1 MRSRWMMTALLLTA
15 GFCLVLVFSCGGKSA
30 KTDTSQ
36 TATDEAMPASLP
48 EEASSEDALPSGWE
62 VLVSDDIYF
71 EKGSWS
77 LTPES
82 RQILR
87 EKALWLLANP
97 SVNVVVQGHSDESG
111 SAEFNF
117 ALGDRRAGAVKSFLI
132 ESGIEPER
140 MAAVSYG
147 REQPAEVR
155 PGEDAKAKNRR
166 VHIAIDRIE

>member
-1 MRSRWMMTALLLTA
+1 MTTALLLTA
-15 GFCLVLVFSCGGKSA
+15 SVCLVLTLSCGGKSA
-30 KTDTSQ
+30 KTEQ
-36 TATDEAMPASLP
+36 TPAADQEAAQASLP
-48 EEASSEDALPSGWE
+48 EKASAEDALPAGWQ
-62 VLVSDDIYF
+62 VLVSQDIYF

-82 RQILR
+82 RQVLR

-111 SAEFNF
+111 SEEFNF

-132 ESGIEPER
+132 EAGIEPAR

-147 REQPAEVR
+147 REKPAEIR
-155 PGEDAKAKNRR
+155 PGENAKAKNRR
-166 VHIAIDRIE
+166 VHIVIDRID

>member
-1 MRSRWMMTALLLTA
+1 MTTALLLMA
-15 GFCLVLVFSCGGKSA
+15 SVCLVLTLSCGGKTA
-30 KTDTSQ
+30 KTDTP
-36 TATDEAMPASLP
+36 PASDQ
-48 EEASSEDALPSGWE
+48 EAVQASQSAEDALPAGWQ
-62 VLVSDDIYF
+62 VLVSQDVYF
-71 EKGSWS
+71 EKGSWA

-82 RQILR
+82 RQVLR

-111 SAEFNF
+111 SDEFNF

-132 ESGIEPER
+132 EAGIEPVR

-147 REQPAEVR
+147 REKPAEIR

-166 VHIAIDRIE
+166 VHIVIDRID

>member
-1 MRSRWMMTALLLTA
+1 MRSRWIITAFILTACACLLL
-15 GFCLVLVFSCGGKSA
+15 VVSCGGKST
-30 KTDTSQ
+30 KPE
-36 TATDEAMPASLP
+36 TAEPTVPASRP
-48 EEASSEDALPSGWE
+48 EDATSEDALPSGWE
-62 VLVSDDIYF
+62 ILETQDVYF
-71 EKGSWS
+71 ERGSWS

-111 SAEFNF
+111 SDEFNF

-132 ESGIEPER
+132 DAGIEPGR

-147 REQPAEVR
+147 REKPAESR
-155 PGEDAKAKNRR
+155 PGEGEKAKNRR
-166 VHIAIDRIE
+166 VHIVIDVID

>member
-1 MRSRWMMTALLLTA
+1 MRSRWIMTALVLTA
-15 GFCLVLVFSCGGKSA
+15 GACLVLAISCGGKSA
-30 KTDTSQ
+30 KTEPTQAAAEETVQASIP
-36 TATDEAMPASLP
+36 AEAPP
-48 EEASSEDALPSGWE
+48 EDALPSGWE
-62 VLVSDDIYF
+62 VLVSEDIYF

-82 RQILR
+82 RQLLR

-111 SAEFNF
+111 SDEFNF

-132 ESGIEPER
+132 EAGIEPAR

-147 REQPAEVR
+147 REKPAET
-155 PGEDAKAKNRR
+155 GQAKDAKARNRR
-166 VHIAIDRIE
+166 VHIAIDMIY

>member
-1 MRSRWMMTALLLTA
+1 MRSRWYLTAFVPAAGACLLLA
-15 GFCLVLVFSCGGKSA
+15 ASCGGKPA
-30 KTDTSQ
+30 KTAES
-36 TATDEAMPASLP
+36 EAVSEAPVQARLP
-48 EEASSEDALPSGWE
+48 EEASSEEALPPGWE
-62 VLVSDDIYF
+62 MLESDDIYF
-71 EKGSWS
+71 QKGSWS

-82 RQILR
+82 RQVLR

-111 SAEFNF
+111 SDEFNF

-132 ESGIEPER
+132 EQGIEPGR

-147 REQPAEVR
+147 REKPAENR

-166 VHIAIDRIE
+166 VHIAIDVID